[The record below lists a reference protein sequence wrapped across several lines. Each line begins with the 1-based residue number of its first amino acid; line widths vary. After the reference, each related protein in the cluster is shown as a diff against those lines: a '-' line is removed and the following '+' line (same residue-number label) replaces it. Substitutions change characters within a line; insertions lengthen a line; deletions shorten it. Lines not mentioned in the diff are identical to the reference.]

1 MKRFISRF
9 YHGEKGFTLL
19 ELLVVISILG
29 VLAAVAIPNVGSFIA
44 RGKTEAYKT
53 EFHNVQTSVMALLV
67 DSTASVL
74 DSAFTD
80 VSDMD
85 TVTSDNGTKLLSSY
99 LAGLNADGTVDT
111 GCTYSFTTGG
121 IVSQTTP

>member
-1 MKRFISRF
+1 MKRFISRL
-9 YHGEKGFTLL
+9 YRGENGFTLL

-29 VLAAVAIPNVGSFIA
+29 VLAAVAIPNVGSFIS

-85 TVTSDNGTKLLSSY
+85 TVTSDNGTKLLSTY
-99 LAGLNADGTVDT
+99 LVGLNADGTVDT

-121 IVSQTTP
+121 VVSQTTP